1 MQLSTESIERPAVFI
16 SCLGTSPYR
25 ELTYAPIDPLEAQA
39 EPTRFVQ
46 AARLSALKA
55 KGVHL
60 SAAYILVT
68 EQARTRNWED
78 FDHSIP
84 SSGGSVRLSGLA
96 NELKRFEIE
105 ATTEDIPRGEKLE
118 EFWQIFDLVAR
129 LVPENADLYVDLT
142 HGFRTLP
149 ILVLLALEYVEM
161 VKGAMIVE
169 LTYGADQA
177 QLDGLAPT
185 WNLQPFLIVR
195 EWTRALSSFLNDGD
209 TRPLARL
216 ARNPIVTL
224 GKRLQRD
231 MPKALRNLPR
241 AFEQFGDALVKCHS
255 PGIGARAAHL
265 RGTASE
271 ARDEVGHDPQLRPLG
286 LVLDRVVCALSE
298 FPEEHTSKKGNLKAQ
313 RAAASWCLRYGL
325 AMQALTFL
333 REAFV
338 TALAELSEHGRN
350 QSRTDQDLLLG
361 ALERAFSNQSSGERW
376 QAEQVEAWRQSPP
389 VDESLWARLKP
400 ALSKLKNMRNELNH
414 AYTNPNAPRDL
425 PISDKDWTAA
435 GKELTEILEG
445 LIDCIERS

>member
-129 LVPENADLYVDLT
+129 LVPEKADLYVDLT

-161 VKGAMIVE
+161 VNALPQAVALASPLQLPDALKARVLKSLE
-169 LTYGADQA
+169 TVPPLTPAA
-177 QLDGLAPT
+177 SAPGKS
-185 WNLQPFLIVR
+185 QPTFPR
-195 EWTRALSSFLNDGD
+195 PKSSWWR
-209 TRPLARL
+209 TRPLAVRIW
-216 ARNPIVTL
+216 ASPSIS
-224 GKRLQRD
+224 
-231 MPKALRNLPR
+231 LP
-241 AFEQFGDALVKCHS
+241 
-255 PGIGARAAHL
+255 
-265 RGTASE
+265 
-271 ARDEVGHDPQLRPLG
+271 
-286 LVLDRVVCALSE
+286 
-298 FPEEHTSKKGNLKAQ
+298 
-313 RAAASWCLRYGL
+313 
-325 AMQALTFL
+325 
-333 REAFV
+333 
-338 TALAELSEHGRN
+338 
-350 QSRTDQDLLLG
+350 
-361 ALERAFSNQSSGERW
+361 
-376 QAEQVEAWRQSPP
+376 
-389 VDESLWARLKP
+389 
-400 ALSKLKNMRNELNH
+400 
-414 AYTNPNAPRDL
+414 
-425 PISDKDWTAA
+425 
-435 GKELTEILEG
+435 
-445 LIDCIERS
+445 